1 MNAVDLRSTEKAPA
15 SGLFAKPVARTSEVR
30 RRFVANWGRMAATFG
45 MPGDLGRVHAH
56 LFIADGEVDVSTL
69 AQELEL
75 TADEVRCHLGSLLDW
90 GVVRASK
97 NQLTD
102 MYVTARDPWDFFLEI
117 VRQRHKR
124 EFMPILE
131 LVRETASIARQLG
144 SSNAEEAAT
153 RARVE
158 AFSKFVE
165 DLSRLIEVFVRVG
178 SKPMALA
185 LKTFAKMAPRAA

>member
-1 MNAVDLRSTEKAPA
+1 MNAVDFRSSEKAPA
-15 SGLFAKPVARTSEVR
+15 SGLFSRPVARTSEVR

-45 MPGDLGRVHAH
+45 MPGDLGRVHAQ
-56 LFIADGEVDVSTL
+56 LFIADGAVDVTTL
-69 AQELEL
+69 ARELEL
-75 TADEVRCHLGSLLDW
+75 DADSVRCHLGSLLDW
-90 GVVRASK
+90 GVVRSA
-97 NQLTD
+97 TD
-102 MYVTARDPWDFFLEI
+102 GFADAYVTARDPWDFFLEI